1 MKASFSHEP
10 GAPRNNP
17 ELNRLPV
24 DSPQV
29 QAMLALM
36 WYGRQNGLEVD
47 FLHPD
52 KVSRETKNLAMETWV
67 GDMSARPLSAEYRR
81 YVGVHGEDVI
91 DTSDEKLL
99 AKLLDDVLK
108 GEEETTH

>member
-10 GAPRNNP
+10 GVPRNNP
-17 ELNRLPV
+17 ELYRLPV

-29 QAMLALM
+29 QAMLALI
-36 WYGRQNGLEVD
+36 WYGKQHDMVVD

-52 KVSRETKNLAMETWV
+52 KVSRETRNLAMETWV
-67 GDMSARPLSAEYRR
+67 GDMSNRSLSADYRA
-81 YVGVHGEDVI
+81 YVGTHKEDMI
-91 DTSDEKLL
+91 DTSDEEVLQN
-99 AKLLDDVLK
+99 LLDSVLK